1 MNTDTTTICAIS
13 TPPGVGGIAVARISG
28 PQAISITDSIWH
40 GRPLTNALSHTAHL
54 GTIVDSDGNTL
65 DQAVATIY
73 RAPHSFTGEDTVELS
88 VHGSTYIQRRLIET
102 LIDAG
107 CTLAMPGEFTRRAFT
122 AGKMDLAEAEAIAD
136 VIASNSRAAHRI
148 AITQM
153 KGAYSQRLNDLR
165 SQLLDLA
172 ALLELELDFSEEDV
186 EFASR
191 ENLRTIAA
199 EIHAEV
205 TRLHSSFA
213 SGQAIKDGI
222 PVAIAGATNAGKSSL
237 LNTLIGDD
245 RAIVS
250 DIHGTTR
257 DTIEETIETGDYL
270 FRFIDTAG
278 LRDTDDRIE
287 QIGIERTRRA
297 ITRAMITILV
307 VDPAAPLDSS
317 IIDSTLPSSADRHL
331 IIAVNK
337 TDANSPDAIER
348 TIKALP
354 SPGSGIH
361 IIPIS
366 THTRSGI
373 DTLLSTLA
381 DIART
386 TDEQHESIMVTNI
399 RHARSLAEAAR
410 SSARILKGLDTN
422 LPGDLIAQ
430 DLRETVAH
438 LSAITGDLP
447 TTEILNTI
455 FSRFCIGK

>member
-1 MNTDTTTICAIS
+1 
-13 TPPGVGGIAVARISG
+13 
-28 PQAISITDSIWH
+28 
-40 GRPLTNALSHTAHL
+40 
-54 GTIVDSDGNTL
+54 
-65 DQAVATIY
+65 
-73 RAPHSFTGEDTVELS
+73 
-88 VHGSTYIQRRLIET
+88 
-102 LIDAG
+102 
-107 CTLAMPGEFTRRAFT
+107 
-122 AGKMDLAEAEAIAD
+122 
-136 VIASNSRAAHRI
+136 
-148 AITQM
+148 
-153 KGAYSQRLNDLR
+153 
-165 SQLLDLA
+165 
-172 ALLELELDFSEEDV
+172 
-186 EFASR
+186 
-191 ENLRTIAA
+191 
-199 EIHAEV
+199 
-205 TRLHSSFA
+205 
-213 SGQAIKDGI
+213 
-222 PVAIAGATNAGKSSL
+222 
-237 LNTLIGDD
+237 
-245 RAIVS
+245 
-250 DIHGTTR
+250 
-257 DTIEETIETGDYL
+257 
-270 FRFIDTAG
+270 
-278 LRDTDDRIE
+278 
-287 QIGIERTRRA
+287 
-297 ITRAMITILV
+297 MITILV

-381 DIART
+381 DIARA
-386 TDEQHESIMVTNI
+386 TDEPHESIMVTNI

-410 SSARILKGLDTN
+410 SSARILTGLDTN